1 MKKKI
6 AALAIMLCV
15 VGTSPAFARG
25 NNHGNYDGYHNRS
38 NYYNKS
44 DYRGHRSGG
53 HHNNVPGIAFGI
65 VGGLLLGS
73 ALLYSAPPAPPPVF
87 YSTPYQPVTVIQQ
100 PSICVQD
107 QIVNG
112 QWETSQY
119 NDRRV
124 WVSFPRPITQRVQV
138 PCY

>member
-6 AALAIMLCV
+6 AALAIMLSV

-25 NNHGNYDGYHNRS
+25 NNQGYYDGYHSR
-38 NYYNKS
+38 S

-53 HHNNVPGIAFGI
+53 HHNNDLGIAFGV
-65 VGGLLLGS
+65 VGGLLLSS
-73 ALLYSAPPAPPPVF
+73 ALLYSAPPPPPAVV
-87 YSTPYQPVTVIQQ
+87 YSTPYQPVTVVTQ
-100 PSICVQD
+100 PSICVQE

-119 NDRRV
+119 DGRRV
-124 WVSFPRPITQRVQV
+124 WVSFPQPVIQRVQV